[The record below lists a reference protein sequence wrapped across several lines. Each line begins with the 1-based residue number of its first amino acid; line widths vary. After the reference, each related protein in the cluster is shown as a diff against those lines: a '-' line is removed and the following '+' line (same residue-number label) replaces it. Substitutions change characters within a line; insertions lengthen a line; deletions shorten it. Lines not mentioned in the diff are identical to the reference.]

1 MLRLPGMKPLKMPG
15 KAVERIRAMNA
26 LKAAIIAGA
35 THDYERLVTA
45 ATIAGVSDD
54 EIDLLIH
61 DSLQS
66 LFACAELPVGPREM
80 AYYSPVR

>member
-1 MLRLPGMKPLKMPG
+1 MKPSKLPG

-26 LKAAIIAGA
+26 LKAAILAGA
-35 THDYERLVTA
+35 TYEYERLVTA
-45 ATIAGVSDD
+45 AVTAGVSED

-61 DSLQS
+61 DALQS

-80 AYYSPVR
+80 AYYSPAR